1 MRPATVR
8 DFTLRSGTWVEA
20 EVCEPCAR
28 RRKTAVFP
36 LVGSALAAVALAVG
50 TTFAIDRLQ
59 RNEREMPAA
68 DPREWAKRLRSTT
81 PTLSSFSRDLT
92 AAARAG
98 ELDPVVGR
106 DAEIERVVA
115 ILSRR
120 SKNNPVL
127 VGEPGVGKTAV
138 VEGLAQRIAT
148 GDVPAALRDKRI
160 LSLSLGPLVAGTKY
174 RGEFEGRVKRIL
186 EEVKRSA
193 REIVLFIDEL
203 HALVGAG
210 AAEGSLD
217 LSSMIKPELARG
229 ELQCIGATTFDEY
242 RKYIETDSALE
253 RRFQPV
259 IVDEPT
265 VAQTADILR
274 GLRGRYGDHHGVDIS
289 DAAIEAAATLS
300 ARYIIDRFLPDKA
313 IDLIDEASSS
323 VALRGGGIVEV
334 ADVAAIVSKW
344 TGIPQGALTEEQSRS
359 LLDLEQ
365 ALAKRVVGQE
375 RAIAAVAQA
384 IRRGRAG
391 LKDPRKPVG
400 GFLFLGTSGVGK
412 TEHPDEYR
420 DHAPNVCEAC
430 GGPFSPGAE
439 RELIGEY
446 DEIEIPPVRPYVI
459 RHRRFACRCA
469 HCGAAAKGPAPA
481 VATTT
486 PFGPRIHALAIY
498 LKGFQTLSYER
509 LRGLFPDA
517 FGLAVSEGALMN
529 MFVRSHPRFEIE
541 ASKAKA
547 ILRAAKVVASDETG
561 VRIEGTNSYHWVFPC
576 KDAVVHQPDYS
587 RSARVVDDMMDGH
600 VPAVWISDR
609 YSAQQK
615 HGERHQTCLAHLARD
630 TAFAFEHG
638 SDDLPFRFKLWLG
651 RAFDLARAIADF
663 AASTLKRKKRELET
677 QLEAL
682 LTTPTICDLAQELQ
696 AKIGRA
702 RGAASHLLRFPRRGG
717 RHQQHVGGQAA
728 SLRDP
733 AKSDERL
740 SRHVGG
746 RGGSGCANKRRHRPA
761 PRRKPLRCDRRDPGL
776 IANTP
781 RFDALREIGGG

>member
-138 VEGLAQRIAT
+138 VEGLAQRIAA

-259 IVDEPT
+259 TVDEPT

-274 GLRGRYGDHHGVDIS
+274 GLRGKYGDHHGVDIS
-289 DAAIEAAATLS
+289 DTAIEAAATLS

-375 RAIAAVAQA
+375 RAIASVSQA

-412 TEHPDEYR
+412 TE
-420 DHAPNVCEAC
+420 
-430 GGPFSPGAE
+430 
-439 RELIGEY
+439 
-446 DEIEIPPVRPYVI
+446 
-459 RHRRFACRCA
+459 
-469 HCGAAAKGPAPA
+469 
-481 VATTT
+481 
-486 PFGPRIHALAIY
+486 
-498 LKGFQTLSYER
+498 
-509 LRGLFPDA
+509 
-517 FGLAVSEGALMN
+517 
-529 MFVRSHPRFEIE
+529 
-541 ASKAKA
+541 
-547 ILRAAKVVASDETG
+547 
-561 VRIEGTNSYHWVFPC
+561 
-576 KDAVVHQPDYS
+576 
-587 RSARVVDDMMDGH
+587 
-600 VPAVWISDR
+600 
-609 YSAQQK
+609 
-615 HGERHQTCLAHLARD
+615 
-630 TAFAFEHG
+630 
-638 SDDLPFRFKLWLG
+638 
-651 RAFDLARAIADF
+651 LARAIA
-663 AASTLKRKKRELET
+663 SELFGTE
-677 QLEAL
+677 EAL
-682 LTTPTICDLAQELQ
+682 VRIDLTEYTESHTVSRLLGAPPGYSGHDEPGQLTEPVRRRPYSVVLFDEFEKAHGDVASILLQILDDGRVTDAKGRAIDFRHAIVILTSNASPSEIEIYMRPELLNRIDDVIQFNELGEREIESIVELQ
-696 AKIGRA
+696 MHAVA
-702 RGAASHLLRFPRRGG
+702 
-717 RHQQHVGGQAA
+717 
-728 SLRDP
+728 
-733 AKSDERL
+733 ERL
-740 SRHVGG
+740 GALHISIVLDAGARRFLALQSIAAGSGARFVARTIARHVTNPLSSAIL
-746 RGGSGCANKRRHRPA
+746 RG
-761 PRRKPLRCDRRDPGL
+761 
-776 IANTP
+776 
-781 RFDALREIGGG
+781 EIKEGGGARVALFDEDRIEVIAA

>member
-1 MRPATVR
+1 MATICETCGMRPATVR

-20 EVCEPCAR
+20 EVCETCAR

-68 DPREWAKRLRSTT
+68 DPREWAKRLRSST

-138 VEGLAQRIAT
+138 VEGLAQRIAA

-160 LSLSLGPLVAGTKY
+160 LALSLGPLVAGTKY

-259 IVDEPT
+259 TVDEPT

-274 GLRGRYGDHHGVDIS
+274 GLRGRYGDHHGVEIS
-289 DAAIEAAATLS
+289 DTAIEAAATLS

-313 IDLIDEASSS
+313 IDLIDEAASS
-323 VALRGGGIVEV
+323 VALRGGGVVEV

-412 TEHPDEYR
+412 TE
-420 DHAPNVCEAC
+420 
-430 GGPFSPGAE
+430 
-439 RELIGEY
+439 
-446 DEIEIPPVRPYVI
+446 
-459 RHRRFACRCA
+459 
-469 HCGAAAKGPAPA
+469 
-481 VATTT
+481 
-486 PFGPRIHALAIY
+486 
-498 LKGFQTLSYER
+498 
-509 LRGLFPDA
+509 
-517 FGLAVSEGALMN
+517 
-529 MFVRSHPRFEIE
+529 
-541 ASKAKA
+541 
-547 ILRAAKVVASDETG
+547 
-561 VRIEGTNSYHWVFPC
+561 
-576 KDAVVHQPDYS
+576 
-587 RSARVVDDMMDGH
+587 
-600 VPAVWISDR
+600 
-609 YSAQQK
+609 
-615 HGERHQTCLAHLARD
+615 
-630 TAFAFEHG
+630 
-638 SDDLPFRFKLWLG
+638 
-651 RAFDLARAIADF
+651 LARAIA
-663 AASTLKRKKRELET
+663 SELFGTE
-677 QLEAL
+677 EAL
-682 LTTPTICDLAQELQ
+682 VRIDLTEYTESHTVSRLLGAPPGYSGHDEPGQLTEPVRRRPYSVVLFDEFEKAHGDVAAILLQILDDGRVTDAKGRAIDFRHAIVILTSNASPSEIEIYMRPELLNRIDDVIQFNELGEREIESIVELQ
-696 AKIGRA
+696 MHAVA
-702 RGAASHLLRFPRRGG
+702 
-717 RHQQHVGGQAA
+717 
-728 SLRDP
+728 
-733 AKSDERL
+733 ERL
-740 SRHVGG
+740 GALHISIVLDAGARRFLALQSIAAGSGARFVARTIARHVTNPLSSAIL
-746 RGGSGCANKRRHRPA
+746 RG
-761 PRRKPLRCDRRDPGL
+761 
-776 IANTP
+776 
-781 RFDALREIGGG
+781 EIKEGGGARVALFDEDRIEVIAA